1 MMGFSHQTSWNS
13 RTKTIFNGLV
23 LLGNWIAENVDFKS
37 CYHVDFPSNHV
48 WGWWRWVHIVPGD
61 RSWIIYGS
69 FKEDLIDLCLVFQST
84 AERVFSPSNV
94 SACCWL
100 SVLSM
105 FWPLDLGI
113 EYNMLSMVVLKGQR
127 ILNGM
132 SIFSELVSNCHNLF
146 VSWRKSNHNWIVM
159 FELTLCR
166 NLDVFQH
173 VHDDIWRHVLLHGLP
188 CCGCCHWYFMLLLV
202 VSHLVTGGFPGCPL
216 SKHETCAL
224 EGCGRELSQ
233 KLYIFNDSDLHKL
246 GQATGQGI
254 NWAMSW
260 FSTQGC
266 NIQIDQFVDQQGLV
280 SKYPYFPLEICPM
293 LLDLGH
299 VCISICVHNHYIYL
313 YISYISYMYI
323 YIYVSLYMIWYD
335 IILYYIILY
344 IIYIMYYMYYIV
356 LCFLFISYI
365 YVCIIYL

>member
-1 MMGFSHQTSWNS
+1 
-13 RTKTIFNGLV
+13 
-23 LLGNWIAENVDFKS
+23 
-37 CYHVDFPSNHV
+37 
-48 WGWWRWVHIVPGD
+48 
-61 RSWIIYGS
+61 
-69 FKEDLIDLCLVFQST
+69 
-84 AERVFSPSNV
+84 
-94 SACCWL
+94 
-100 SVLSM
+100 
-105 FWPLDLGI
+105 
-113 EYNMLSMVVLKGQR
+113 
-127 ILNGM
+127 
-132 SIFSELVSNCHNLF
+132 
-146 VSWRKSNHNWIVM
+146 
-159 FELTLCR
+159 
-166 NLDVFQH
+166 
-173 VHDDIWRHVLLHGLP
+173 
-188 CCGCCHWYFMLLLV
+188 MLLLV

-323 YIYVSLYMIWYD
+323 YIRI
-335 IILYYIILY
+335 
-344 IIYIMYYMYYIV
+344 IIYDMI
-356 LCFLFISYI
+356 
-365 YVCIIYL
+365 